1 MDHDDDHTHHVAMS
15 TYYAVFAFLMVMLF
29 LTVGAWYVDEHYF
42 PLGAWSIPIAV
53 GIAAVKAAAIVWI
66 FMHLKFSSKLVQIF
80 ACTGLVFMG
89 IMFVL
94 TFNDYFTRG
103 WVPIAGR

>member
-1 MDHDDDHTHHVAMS
+1 MG

-29 LTVGAWYVDEHYF
+29 LTVGAWWIDEYKF

-53 GIAAVKAAAIVWI
+53 GIAVVKAVAIVLI
-66 FMHLKFSSKLVQIF
+66 FMHVKFSSKLVQIF
-80 ACTGLVFMG
+80 ACTGIVFMG

-94 TFNDYFTRG
+94 TFNDYLTRG

>member
-1 MDHDDDHTHHVAMS
+1 MG

-29 LTVGAWYVDEHYF
+29 ITVGAWWIDEYKY
-42 PLGAWSIPIAV
+42 PLGSWSIPIAV
-53 GIAAVKAAAIVWI
+53 AIAVVKAIAIVLI
-66 FMHLKFSSKLVQIF
+66 FMHVKFSSKLVQIF

-103 WVPIAGR
+103 WVPITGR

>member
-1 MDHDDDHTHHVAMS
+1 MA
-15 TYYAVFAFLMVMLF
+15 TYYKVFGFLMVML
-29 LTVGAWYVDEHYF
+29 LVTVGAWWIDEENIVA
-42 PLGAWSIPIAV
+42 LGSWSIPIAV
-53 GIAAVKAAAIVWI
+53 SIAVVKAIAIVLI
-66 FMHLKFSSKLVQIF
+66 FMHVKFSSKLVQIF